1 MNFSKIFIIT
11 VTLLFGSLSL
21 INATPINELSDVTI
35 QTEEVEGGP
44 RDVVQTLIA
53 TTVYQPT
60 ATPLNI
66 TIRKSNGEAAIVV
79 NTSSLIT
86 VISSVGLEAG
96 SYTVETV
103 DNLNDVQTFSITI
116 E

>member
-1 MNFSKIFIIT
+1 MNFSKFFIII
-11 VTLLFGSLSL
+11 VVFLFGSLSL
-21 INATPINELSDVTI
+21 ISATPINKLSDIII

-66 TIRKSNGEAAIVV
+66 TIRKSNGEAVIVV

-86 VISSVGLEAG
+86 VISSVGLEVG

-103 DNLNDVQTFSITI
+103 DDFSDVQTFSIII